1 MSRTVP
7 APSAVPRRE
16 GDVEVDLS
24 GYQAVHRALLT
35 DLAELTA
42 AVDAVASAGGS
53 PSSAGAGAVATYV
66 RELCTVTR
74 DHLDW
79 EDREV
84 WPLLASSAGPA
95 VDLSDLTDDHA
106 VLSPLLALARSTSGA
121 LADDP
126 GDATRVAALAGRLAE
141 LRDLLTEHVADEEAA
156 VLPAIRQYVSVA
168 DYRRAERAAF
178 AGVTPAQRVWLLG
191 WLDLHDASTALAA
204 AGSATWLHQQS
215 LLAALPVA
223 RAAFRRRRA
232 QALSL
237 GTA

>member
-7 APSAVPRRE
+7 APSAFPRRDGE
-16 GDVEVDLS
+16 PEVDLA

-42 AVDAVASAGGS
+42 AVDRVRSAGGS
-53 PSSAGAGAVATYV
+53 PSGAGASSFATYV

-79 EDREV
+79 EDRAV

-106 VLSPLLALARSTSGA
+106 VLAPLLARARSTSAA
-121 LADDP
+121 LADSP
-126 GDATRVAALAGRLAE
+126 GDGARLTALAGGLAE
-141 LRDLLTEHVADEEAA
+141 LHDLLAEHVADEEAM
-156 VLPAIRQYVSVA
+156 VLPAVRRYVSVG
-168 DYRRAERAAF
+168 DYRRAERASFGSA
-178 AGVTPAQRVWLLG
+178 TPAHRVWLLG
-191 WLDLHDASTALAA
+191 WLDHHDAGAALAGAGLAGGLPGA
-204 AGSATWLHQQS
+204 APRV
-215 LLAALPVA
+215 ALPVA

-232 QALSL
+232 QALTL
-237 GTA
+237 G